1 MILLYI
7 FELLISILPQK
18 PNQMKK
24 LLTVLAFVNVSLYS
38 QAQNSFSKSDI
49 IAEGTVSYS
58 KTKGADATY
67 AFRPSVGYF
76 VSDKIAVGIFSDISE
91 SGLAKNSGFGAYGRY
106 YFLSLGKNLST
117 FTQLSL
123 ATNSATPTV
132 GSKVNTTNV
141 NIGVGLNYFVTSKLA
156 LTTNV
161 TNLINYTTSKSNSNF
176 TIGFNGITNPI
187 STPTFGLLYRF

>member
-1 MILLYI
+1 M
-7 FELLISILPQK
+7 LLIFYIIKNQ
-18 PNQMKK
+18 NQMKK
-24 LLTVLAFVNVSLYS
+24 LLTVLAFVTVSLYS

-58 KTKGADATY
+58 KAKGADATY
-67 AFRPSVGYF
+67 AFSPSVGYF
-76 VSDKIAVGIFSDISE
+76 VSDKLAVGIFGNISE
-91 SGLAKNSGFGAYGRY
+91 SGTSKNSGIGAYGRY

-132 GSKVNTTNV
+132 GSKVNSTNV
-141 NIGVGLNYFVTSKLA
+141 NLGLGLNYFVTSKLA

-161 TNLINYTTSKSNSNF
+161 ANLINYTTTKSNSNF

>member
-1 MILLYI
+1 M
-7 FELLISILPQK
+7 LISILPQK

-24 LLTVLAFVNVSLYS
+24 LLTVLAFVTVSMYS

-91 SGLAKNSGFGAYGRY
+91 SGLAKNSGVGAYGRY
-106 YFLSLGKNLST
+106 YFLDLGKNLSA

-123 ATNSATPTV
+123 ATNSATPTA
-132 GSKVNTTNV
+132 GSKVNSTNV
-141 NIGVGLNYFVTSKLA
+141 NLGIGLNYFITSKLA

-161 TNLINYTTSKSNSNF
+161 TNLINYTATKSNSNF